1 MLLRMSLSTPELRL
15 ATSLAGS
22 LGNAS
27 NWSRGIFAMVVTVW
41 VSAAFNSALWR
52 IEPGFQWIPFA
63 VAAEA
68 LIVVIGFPLLPR
80 DRRPF
85 AERTQWGLLLSIPGY
100 LGIIGGKWHDAI
112 LYGIV
117 GPLMMLVALAGPSRT
132 SRVPVSRS
140 FLGGVAALMG
150 F

>member
-15 ATSLAGS
+15 ATSFSGS
-22 LGNAS
+22 LGNVS
-27 NWSRGIFAMVVTVW
+27 NWSRGIFAIVVTVW

-100 LGIIGGKWHDAI
+100 LGIIGGPWHDAV

-132 SRVPVSRS
+132 SRIPVPRS
-140 FLGGVAALMG
+140 FLGGVAAFMG